1 MTRVSEERKGVQNFP
16 TKRETQLIANKDIEQ
31 ESRKDRE
38 SLELKTSESL
48 NRIGQAKES
57 LTEFDMVHQWK
68 ALDNP
73 KKRKKKQ
80 AEEGKE
86 LLTLEEQ
93 LEMSTARLKAKRI
106 KPSVPSDIPP

>member
-1 MTRVSEERKGVQNFP
+1 MRELKKKKEELEMARKSELVRPPDKSGDVKQYLTRVSEERKGVQNFP
-16 TKRETQLIANKDIEQ
+16 TKRETQLAANKDMDR

-68 ALDNP
+68 A
-73 KKRKKKQ
+73 
-80 AEEGKE
+80 
-86 LLTLEEQ
+86 
-93 LEMSTARLKAKRI
+93 
-106 KPSVPSDIPP
+106 